1 MENFFIFVVF
11 SALLC
16 VFKPTGAFPQ
26 PGFGS
31 GGSRRGRDASCRDD
45 LEYPHGSVCCLNC
58 PAGKHVKSPCTRAGT
73 MGTCG
78 ECPIR
83 TFTEHANGFQQCFPC
98 STCRPDQ
105 EIVRICS
112 ATQNTECQCRLGRFC
127 DPDHA
132 CEVCK
137 KCSKCGSDE
146 EIVRNC
152 TATTNTECKKIQPKS
167 GAATESDVGIGV
179 TVVCVLAV
187 LLLCGLIFFVIY
199 KKRRG
204 TGSERNLPERMKADK
219 GYSEV
224 SRDSSTNLIPPR
236 QLVRPKSSACTEDE
250 QKKLCESLNSS
261 ASNSQH
267 SLTGPPCFLLQASSM
282 VPAQPSRREDEQF
295 PTLVPVNGEE
305 SLKRCFEFFEELDV
319 DHHKRFFRHLGF
331 SDNVIKSKE
340 SLPYED
346 RVHELLNMWI
356 EREGKDASLNDLMA
370 ALLNL
375 NQRRTAEMVK
385 EKAVHHCHYL
395 CES

>member
-236 QLVRPKSSACTEDE
+236 QL
-250 QKKLCESLNSS
+250 
-261 ASNSQH
+261 
-267 SLTGPPCFLLQASSM
+267 
-282 VPAQPSRREDEQF
+282 EDEQF